1 MKLTRLAFALLYAS
15 ALLAAGTLSAQE
27 LTRFDAQPGSKVK
40 IDGTG
45 NIHDWTVEGQIIGGH
60 MELDPAFLADPQKVA
75 AGTKV
80 NAKVEATVP
89 VRSIKS
95 GKKTMDEVMHDA
107 MHQTTFPKVEYRLK
121 ELTLKEAPKAATGPY
136 VFDSVGDLT
145 ISGVTNS
152 IKMPVT
158 IARLDKD
165 QLKTTG
171 SSVVKMTAYG
181 IKPPSPKLAL
191 GLITTGDD
199 VTVTFEW
206 LTAPAAK

>member
-1 MKLTRLAFALLYAS
+1 MKLNRLGFLLS
-15 ALLAAGTLSAQE
+15 ALLAAGTLSAQD

-60 MELDPAFLADPQKVA
+60 MELDPAFLADPQKA
-75 AGTKV
+75 APGAKV
-80 NAKVEATVP
+80 NAKVEAIVP

-121 ELTLKEAPKAATGPY
+121 ELTLKEAPKAAAGPY

-145 ISGVTNS
+145 INGVTNS

-171 SSVVKMTAYG
+171 ASVVKMTAFG

>member
-1 MKLTRLAFALLYAS
+1 MKLNRLAFALLYAS
-15 ALLAAGTLSAQE
+15 ALLAAGTLSGQE
-27 LTRFDAQPGSKVK
+27 LTRFNAQPGSKVK

-80 NAKVEATVP
+80 NAKVEAIVP

-158 IARLDKD
+158 ITRLDKD

-171 SSVVKMTAYG
+171 SSVVKMTSYG